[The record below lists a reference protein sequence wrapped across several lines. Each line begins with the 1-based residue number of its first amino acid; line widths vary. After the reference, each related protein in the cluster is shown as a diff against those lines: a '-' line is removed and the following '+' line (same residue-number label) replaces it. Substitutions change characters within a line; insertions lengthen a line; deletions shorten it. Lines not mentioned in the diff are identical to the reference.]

1 MGRLD
6 ILVNIVTDNLKSA
19 PCCQE
24 DLVPISA
31 VLFDISTNLFWTLQ
45 FEDGGPVIDDIFFVQ
60 TTDCFGES
68 FPSDGATDF
77 LGKENGNAFALLNGV
92 REGLK
97 GNFCDQW
104 VS

>member
-6 ILVNIVTDNLKSA
+6 ILLNIVTDNLKSA
-19 PCCQE
+19 PRCQE

-31 VLFDISTNLFWTLQ
+31 VLFNISMNLFWTLQ

-68 FPSDGATDF
+68 FLVMGQLIF
-77 LGKENGNAFALLNGV
+77 WVRKMGMHLL
-92 REGLK
+92 
-97 GNFCDQW
+97 F
-104 VS
+104 